1 MNCYDCAIVADSR
14 DAVAVCADCGAGVC
28 IEHAV
33 SSMHWLTRTHVINR
47 LERVEPPA
55 RVIRCGTCH
64 AARGD
69 FADAVPTRST
79 AHSVTAGRS

>member
-33 SSMHWLTRTHVINR
+33 SAMHWLTRTHVVNR
-47 LERVEPPA
+47 LERVDPPA
-55 RVIRCGTCH
+55 RVIRCGACH
-64 AARGD
+64 AAHVARGD
-69 FADAVPTRST
+69 FADAVSTRTSM
-79 AHSVTAGRS
+79 H